1 MDTQFWLSLL
11 GQGLLETLYMTVVA
25 TIFAYIIGLP
35 LGVLLTVTRPDGIRP
50 KPKLYRVLDI
60 VINSLRSVPFLILL
74 VALLPLTRRIVG
86 TTIGSTATIPPLVI
100 ASAPFIARLVE
111 SSLLEVDHGLIE
123 AAASMGA
130 NTHQI
135 ITKVLLSEAK
145 ASLMTGAVIATTTIL
160 SYSALAGFTGGG
172 GLGAIAVNY
181 GYHRYQTGIML
192 WTVLLLILL
201 VQVIQE
207 LGMRLARK
215 LDARRQT
222 K

>member
-1 MDTQFWLSLL
+1 MELQFWISLL
-11 GQGLLETLYMTVVA
+11 GKGLKETLYMTVVA
-25 TIFAYIIGLP
+25 TVFAYLIGLP
-35 LGVLLTVTRPDGIRP
+35 LGVLLTVTRPDGIHP
-50 KPKLYRVLDI
+50 KPRLYRALDI

-74 VALLPLTRRIVG
+74 VAILPLTRLIVG

-111 SSLLEVDHGLIE
+111 SSLLEVDNGLIE

-130 NTHQI
+130 NTQQI

-207 LGMRLARK
+207 LGMRFARQ

>member
-1 MDTQFWLSLL
+1 MDLQFWLELL
-11 GQGLLETLYMTVVA
+11 GKGLSETLYMTFVA
-25 TIFAYIIGLP
+25 TFFAYLIGLP
-35 LGVLLTVTRPDGIRP
+35 LGVLLTVTSPNGIHP
-50 KPKLYRVLDI
+50 KPGLHRVLDI

-74 VALLPLTRRIVG
+74 VAILPLTRHLVG

-111 SSLLEVDHGLIE
+111 SSLLEVDKGLIE

-130 NTHQI
+130 NTKQI

-145 ASLMTGAVIATTTIL
+145 SSLMTGAVIATTTIL

-192 WTVLLLILL
+192 WTVVLLILL

-207 LGMRLARK
+207 LGMRLARR
-215 LDARRQT
+215 LDARQAT
-222 K
+222 Q